1 MLGTV
6 CKPAVPLVLC
16 GAATEV
22 LLMSGRVLVAS
33 LSPSSDAKSVMEAV
47 VMLGARYES
56 RAGAGIEE
64 WRWEEEEEDEVIME
78 LVRVRSHKISGPG

>member
-1 MLGTV
+1 
-6 CKPAVPLVLC
+6 VLC

-64 WRWEEEEEDEVIME
+64 WRWEEEDEVIME